1 MNQATPGPTPRGKR
15 PPPGLPYV
23 IGLMAALF
31 LFGVSVGHFKEEAFW
46 WLPFFP
52 ATQPP
57 REDAATAGKAAQPG
71 NADKLEAAASDAA
84 PLTAEGELLR
94 LAFSGPLIEHEKL
107 FPAIESTEGIFKAND
122 SIYVPEAWLADA
134 YARLSIVEATRLLLD
149 DGKTPV
155 LRVRYRLRGKLYE
168 AYAYG
173 RVTAP
178 CKGRGTASLVI
189 PGSGLNQSSA
199 IFEGASDNYHYGV
212 LEALGEDGGDVFVL
226 VKPNEDIL
234 AFHDGAKKLDYSF
247 IINYHLNRG
256 GSYSASY
263 IVQSLAV
270 AKHLQACYRSLILA
284 GLSQGGGAALVAS
297 LQAKPRAA
305 IVSSGYSPL
314 VRKITWSGFE
324 QIVLPGGDYWGIH
337 DARALRTRIA
347 ALPTSYFFSW
357 GKHDSAFFKAEV
369 ENEFT
374 CKAFARLRKV
384 RCAVHDG
391 GHVFPVDDIKAF
403 LRTLR
408 TGG

>member
-1 MNQATPGPTPRGKR
+1 MNQATPGFSPRGR
-15 PPPGLPYV
+15 PPPRMPYL

-46 WLPFFP
+46 WLPFLP
-52 ATQPP
+52 VAQPP
-57 REDAATAGKAAQPG
+57 REDAAAAGKAAQPDH
-71 NADKLEAAASDAA
+71 AARLEAAAIEAA
-84 PLTAEGELLR
+84 PLLTAEGELLQ
-94 LAFSGPLIEHEKL
+94 LAFSGPLIEREKML
-107 FPAIESTEGIFKAND
+107 PPIESTEGIFKAND

-134 YARLSIVEATRLLLD
+134 YARLSIVETTHLLLD
-149 DGKTPV
+149 EGKTPV
-155 LRVRYRLRGKLYE
+155 LRVRYRLRGKLFE
-168 AYAYG
+168 AHAYG

-199 IFEGASDNYHYGV
+199 IFEGASDNYHYGI
-212 LEALGEDGGDVFVL
+212 LEALGEGGGDVFVL

-284 GLSQGGGAALVAS
+284 GLSQGGAAALVAS

-314 VRKITWSGFE
+314 VRKITWAGFE
-324 QIVLPGGDYWGIH
+324 QIVLPGGMYWGIH
-337 DARALRTRIA
+337 DSRILRARIA
-347 ALPTSYFFSW
+347 ALPTSYLFSW
-357 GKHDSAFFKAEV
+357 GKNDSALYKIEV
-369 ENEFT
+369 DNELT
-374 CKAFARLRKV
+374 CQALARLRNV
-384 RCAVHDG
+384 RCAAHDG
-391 GHVFPVDDIKAF
+391 GHAFPVDDIKVF

-408 TGG
+408 MKG